1 MSIYHN
7 LSLRPSLCKCLYIRV
22 GTHIYIYI
30 CIFLYTQIHRHLHI
44 YNMHIHIHTH
54 TYIRACIHT
63 YIYMYTCRKITYHV
77 DLLFGFKGCS
87 FGVCSFGPLLPENWG
102 FQDLGFRGRA
112 SQCPVPTN
120 PGRVNRSKLQTV
132 RKVLDVGCGD
142 GMHLGP
148 LRVCWRCCIKHCV
161 LKSVHP

>member
-1 MSIYHN
+1 MLIYTC
-7 LSLRPSLCKCLYIRV
+7 R
-22 GTHIYIYI
+22 
-30 CIFLYTQIHRHLHI
+30 YT
-44 YNMHIHIHTH
+44 HIHIHMHILIHTNTPTPTHIQYAYTYTYTHIHTCMH
-54 TYIRACIHT
+54 TYIHT